1 MNKNFL
7 KLSLYGAV
15 AFAGLVA
22 CKDDSKKD
30 LAQADL
36 EKVPG
41 INLEYMDT
49 SVAPNQDFF
58 NYVNGTWLKTNEI
71 PADRTRW
78 GSFDELRKK
87 TDADALSI
95 LKSAMSDNKDMDK
108 ITVLPGSD
116 QEKAVEI
123 FQTIMDTVSR
133 DNLGIEPLKP
143 YLEKINA
150 IKNLDDLQAYLIE
163 MEPQGGAGFF
173 GFGVGAH
180 PKDSNLNTAYLGGG
194 SLGLSRDYY
203 VDQDDDT
210 KDKRDKYRSHIAR
223 MLQYIGVDQES
234 AQKKSVEILDF
245 ETSMAEPRM
254 TKEESRDPR
263 KRFNPKSI
271 DDLNKMTPSIDWK
284 AYFTGI
290 GVANLDTVIVTDP
303 GYFKALNN
311 LFSQNNVQVWKDYL
325 NWILVRGAAGQL
337 TTEMETANWEFYGR
351 DLTGSKEQR
360 PREER
365 ALNTLNRTVGE
376 ALGKL
381 YVDKMFPPEAKEK
394 AENMIKNI
402 MLAFENRIKNL
413 DWMTPET
420 KEKAIEKL
428 HKMSVKIAYPDK
440 WKDYSALEVKNV
452 AEGGSYFENMNHVSE
467 WRFKEDL
474 GKLGK
479 PVDKTEWLMAPQIVN
494 AYFMPPYNEIV
505 FPAAI
510 LQPPFYNFQADEAVN
525 YGGIGAVIGHEISHC
540 FDDSGSRYDADGNL
554 NNWWTESDLEQFTA
568 LGKELSAQYSE
579 VNALPD
585 VKLNGDF
592 TLGENIGDLG
602 GVNAAYDG
610 LQLYLAE
617 NGRPENIDGFS
628 PEQRFFMSWAT
639 VWRTKYTEDALR
651 NQIKTDT
658 HSPGMYRAV
667 MPLQNVDAFYEAFN
681 IAEGDNMYLAPEKRV
696 KIW

>member
-30 LAQADL
+30 MAQSEI

-41 INLEYMDT
+41 INLDYMDT
-49 SVAPNQDFF
+49 SLTPNQDFF

-95 LKSAMSDNKDMDK
+95 LKSAMSDNKDLEK

-123 FQTIMDTVSR
+123 FKTIMDTVSR
-133 DNLGIEPLKP
+133 DKQGVDPLKP
-143 YLEKINA
+143 YLEKINN
-150 IKNLDDLQAYLIE
+150 IKNLKDLQAYLIE

-173 GFGVGAH
+173 GFGVGSH
-180 PKDSNLNTAYLGGG
+180 PKDSNLNAAYLGGG
-194 SLGLSRDYY
+194 ALGLTRDYY
-203 VDQDDDT
+203 VDQDADT
-210 KDKRDKYRSHIAR
+210 KDKREKYRAHIAR
-223 MLQYIGVDQES
+223 MLQYIGEDEASSKVKADQVL
-234 AQKKSVEILDF
+234 AF
-245 ETSMAEPRM
+245 ETRMAEPRM
-254 TKEESRDPR
+254 TKEERRDPR

-271 DDLNKMTPSIDWK
+271 EDLNKMTASIDWK
-284 AYFTGI
+284 AYFDGI
-290 GVANLDTVIVTDP
+290 GVTSLDTIIVSDP
-303 GYFKALNN
+303 GYFKALETLLKEN
-311 LFSQNNVQVWKDYL
+311 QVQVWKDYL
-325 NWILVRGAAGQL
+325 NWTLINGAAGQL
-337 TTEMETANWEFYGR
+337 TTAMETANWEFYGR

-365 ALNTLNRTVGE
+365 ALNTLNNTVGE

-381 YVDKMFPPEAKEK
+381 YVDKMFPSEAKVK

-402 MLAFENRIKNL
+402 MIAFENRIQNL
-413 DWMTPET
+413 DWMTPDT

-428 HKMSVKIAYPDK
+428 HKMTVKIAYPDK
-440 WKDYSALEVKNV
+440 WKDYSNLEIKNV
-452 AEGGSYFENMNHVSE
+452 ADGGSYFENISHVSV
-467 WRFKEDL
+467 WRFKENLD
-474 GKLGK
+474 KLGK

-510 LQPPFYNFQADEAVN
+510 LQPPFYNFDADEAVN

-540 FDDSGSRYDADGNL
+540 FDDSGSRYDANGNL

-568 LGKELSAQYSE
+568 LGKQLSAQYSE

-617 NGRPENIDGFS
+617 NGRPEAIDGFTA
-628 PEQRFFMSWAT
+628 EQRFFMSWAT

-658 HSPGMYRAV
+658 HAPGMYRAV
-667 MPLQNVDAFYEAFN
+667 MPLQNIDSFYDAFDIVED
-681 IAEGDNMYLAPEKRV
+681 DNMYLAPEDRV